1 MKKLFT
7 ILTLAASIFAASNV
21 SAASIESNDAN
32 YAASQTLVQEN
43 PDRALLEMGVD
54 HLQSMLPMD
63 TGEGITMSEAYLTH
77 SNFVLEFI
85 APNDIIDLIRLE
97 FKDIDKVEFLKDI
110 VEADDATKSMLQL
123 CVSAECGFT
132 MIYSDSTFMN
142 QLKITFSPEEL
153 STILK

>member
-21 SAASIESNDAN
+21 SAATIESNNTQHAI
-32 YAASQTLVQEN
+32 SLSIVQDN
-43 PDRALLEMGVD
+43 PSRELLEMAVKEM
-54 HLQSMLPMD
+54 QNMLPMD
-63 TGEGITMSEAYLTH
+63 IGMGLTMSDAYVTS
-77 SNFVLEFI
+77 SNFALEII
-85 APNDIIDLIRLE
+85 APNDFIDLMRLG
-97 FKDIDKVEFLKDI
+97 FQNMDRADVLDS
-110 VEADDATKSMLQL
+110 VAADDATKLMLQL

>member
-43 PDRALLEMGVD
+43 PNRALLEMTVD
-54 HLQSMLPMD
+54 QMQSMLPMD
-63 TGEGITMSEAYLTH
+63 LGMGLTMSEVYLTH
-77 SNFVLEFI
+77 SNFVLEVI
-85 APNDIIDLIRLE
+85 APNDFIDLMRLG
-97 FKDIDKVEFLKDI
+97 FKNMDRSDVLES
-110 VEADDATKSMLQL
+110 VAADDATKLMLQL

>member
-43 PDRALLEMGVD
+43 PDRALLEMSVD

-63 TGEGITMSEAYLTH
+63 IGMDMTMSDAYLTH
-77 SNFVLEFI
+77 SNLVLEII
-85 APNDIIDLIRLE
+85 APNDVIDLIRLH
-97 FKDIDKVEFLKDI
+97 FKDIDRAEVLES
-110 VEADDATKSMLQL
+110 VAADDATKLMLQL

>member
-21 SAASIESNDAN
+21 SAASIESDNTQHAI
-32 YAASQTLVQEN
+32 SLSIVQDN
-43 PDRALLEMGVD
+43 PSKELLEMAVKEM
-54 HLQSMLPMD
+54 QNMLPLDIGM
-63 TGEGITMSEAYLTH
+63 GLTMSDAYVTS
-77 SNFVLEFI
+77 SNFALEII
-85 APNDIIDLIRLE
+85 APNDFIDLMRLG
-97 FKDIDKVEFLKDI
+97 FQNMDRADVLDS
-110 VEADDATKSMLQL
+110 VAADDATKLMLQL

>member
-7 ILTLAASIFAASNV
+7 ILTLAASIFATSNV
-21 SAASIESNDAN
+21 SAATIESDNTQHAI
-32 YAASQTLVQEN
+32 SLSIVQDN
-43 PDRALLEMGVD
+43 PSRELLEMAVKEM
-54 HLQSMLPMD
+54 QNMLPMD
-63 TGEGITMSEAYLTH
+63 IGMGLTMSDAYVTS
-77 SNFVLEFI
+77 SNFALEII
-85 APNDIIDLIRLE
+85 APNDFIDLMRLG
-97 FKDIDKVEFLKDI
+97 FQNMDRADVLDS
-110 VEADDATKSMLQL
+110 VAADDATKLMLQL

>member
-7 ILTLAASIFAASNV
+7 ILTLAASIFATSNV

-43 PDRALLEMGVD
+43 PNRALLEMTAD
-54 HLQSMLPMD
+54 QMQSELPMD
-63 TGEGITMSEAYLTH
+63 LGMGITMSKVYLTH
-77 SNFVLEFI
+77 SNFVLEII
-85 APNDIIDLIRLE
+85 APNELIDLMRYGFQDMDKAEILE
-97 FKDIDKVEFLKDI
+97 SV
-110 VEADDATKSMLQL
+110 AGDDATKLMLQL

-132 MIYSDSTFMN
+132 MIYSDSTSKN
-142 QLKITFSPEEL
+142 QLKIAFSPAEL